1 MAAKKPAK
9 TDSTADERPPKMGRP
24 SLYSEGLANTICDR
38 IACGESLA
46 SICRDDGMPDYKT
59 VIRWLREKD
68 DFRDNYTRAREDQAD
83 ADADS
88 VQDIGRRVLTGELD
102 PQAARVA
109 IDALKWAAGKRKPKK
124 YGDKLDLN
132 HSGSLTVNP
141 TDLTDDQLAA
151 IATSRGG

>member
-9 TDSTADERPPKMGRP
+9 TESPEDAKPAKMGRP
-24 SLYSEGLANTICDR
+24 SLYSEEMAASICDR
-38 IACGESLA
+38 IACGDSLA
-46 SICRDDGMPDYKT
+46 SICREEGMPDYKT

-132 HSGSLTVNP
+132 HSGGIAVSS

-151 IATSRGG
+151 IAAGRGG